1 MKKLELPLHPK
12 LETIFGYSGSAQR
25 VVFFWEPF
33 ADKLMYDDGLETGSA
48 NTWAYLIWA
57 GHPSVKPH
65 LGQGTPL
72 LILERSERRLY
83 TVSRDEAIQALN
95 AAKGQCLQVVPSEP
109 AQPFKE
115 AQQLLADFVL
125 WLSTPAAKAKAA

>member
-12 LETIFGYSGSAQR
+12 LETIFGYGGSAGR

-33 ADKLMYDDGLETGSA
+33 ADKLMYDDGSETGSA

-65 LGQGTPL
+65 LSQSSTPL
-72 LILERSERRLY
+72 LMLDRAERRLY
-83 TVSRDEAIQALN
+83 TVSREEAIQALN
-95 AAKGQCLQVVPSEP
+95 DSGGRPVQTLPVEA

-115 AQQLLADFVL
+115 AQHLLADFVL
-125 WLSTPAAKAKAA
+125 WLSTPAAKAA